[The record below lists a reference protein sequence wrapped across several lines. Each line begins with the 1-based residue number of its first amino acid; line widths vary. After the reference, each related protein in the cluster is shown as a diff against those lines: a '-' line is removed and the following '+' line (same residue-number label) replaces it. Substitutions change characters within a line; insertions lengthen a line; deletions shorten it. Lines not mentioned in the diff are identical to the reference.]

1 MIRPIIKAATTGFCL
16 VAMTPLAS
24 AQSLPESVPVP
35 RARPAIALTA
45 PMALPE
51 ATPEPAPGLE
61 QTGASAPQSTAD
73 LPANLVILP
82 KNRTDPTV
90 SPAPPAPTVGSGA
103 ALQLPVAAQQA
114 AQPEASLPT
123 VRSHDNGISA
133 ERGSLK
139 DALNAL
145 EKNDQKK
152 ALAIQKGM
160 KPSLDRT
167 LLTYILIIGG
177 YHNFPASEIKAFYD
191 HNPQWPSR
199 SLTQRRIEEAV
210 ARETETGAEMVRAFG
225 NAIPE
230 STTAAIELAISQ
242 AKVGNKAQAAKIIRP
257 IWRESAL
264 DSKTESRILSNMRSV
279 LTNEDHFH
287 RASYLLYRDRANG
300 ALRLKRYLTDAQ
312 MKLVNARV
320 AVIRRARNAGSLLR
334 SVPSSLRKDP
344 GYIFSEIQYTRRQG
358 KETEAAD
365 LILKAPLD
373 EDHLIN
379 HDAWWDERRLLAR
392 MMMNKGDARRAYK
405 IAARHSAESGKDF
418 SEAEFHAGFFALR
431 YLHDEKTAAVHFENS
446 WKKATRTQDKS
457 RGLYWQGRA
466 WEAAGDRAVA
476 VKFYQ
481 AAANATNYYGQLSLE
496 ELGTKHLNLRTPP
509 PANATQKAHFERRDL
524 VRAIKRLKAVGQED
538 RAGPL
543 FRHLAR
549 TLADP
554 SEIELAHKL
563 AQSYGLHQN
572 AVQIGQLALN
582 RDMPVDK
589 LAFPLHALP
598 MGVKTNGVDI
608 ALVYAL
614 TKQESVFDLKARSHA
629 NARGLMQMLPATAKR
644 TARKLG
650 VSYSLSRITSDP
662 NYAVLLG
669 SAFLKENLE
678 RFGGSYILTFAAYN
692 AGPGRPPEW
701 IERFGDPRTNE
712 VSAIDWIERIPFS
725 ETRNYVMKLI
735 ENLQVYEAR
744 IHNETLD
751 ISKDLKRGHP

>member
-1 MIRPIIKAATTGFCL
+1 MIRSIIKAATTGFCL
-16 VAMTPLAS
+16 VAITPIAS
-24 AQSLPESVPVP
+24 ALTLPESVPVP
-35 RARPAIALTA
+35 RSRPAIALTA

-61 QTGASAPQSTAD
+61 QTAPSAPQSTAD

-90 SPAPPAPTVGSGA
+90 SPAQPAPTVGSGA
-103 ALQLPVAAQQA
+103 ALQLPVAAQLT

-123 VRSHDNGISA
+123 VRKHDNGISA
-133 ERGSLK
+133 ERGTLK

-392 MMMNKGDARRAYK
+392 MMMNKEDARRAYK

-509 PANATQKAHFERRDL
+509 PANATQKARFERRDL

>member
-1 MIRPIIKAATTGFCL
+1 
-16 VAMTPLAS
+16 
-24 AQSLPESVPVP
+24 
-35 RARPAIALTA
+35 
-45 PMALPE
+45 MALPE

-61 QTGASAPQSTAD
+61 QTAPSAPQSTAD

-90 SPAPPAPTVGSGA
+90 SPAQPAPTVGSGA
-103 ALQLPVAAQQA
+103 ALQLPVAAQLA

-123 VRSHDNGISA
+123 VRKHDNGISA
-133 ERGSLK
+133 ERGTLK
-139 DALNAL
+139 DALSAL

-509 PANATQKAHFERRDL
+509 PANATQKARFERRDL

>member
-1 MIRPIIKAATTGFCL
+1 M
-16 VAMTPLAS
+16 
-24 AQSLPESVPVP
+24 
-35 RARPAIALTA
+35 
-45 PMALPE
+45 
-51 ATPEPAPGLE
+51 
-61 QTGASAPQSTAD
+61 
-73 LPANLVILP
+73 
-82 KNRTDPTV
+82 
-90 SPAPPAPTVGSGA
+90 
-103 ALQLPVAAQQA
+103 
-114 AQPEASLPT
+114 
-123 VRSHDNGISA
+123 
-133 ERGSLK
+133 
-139 DALNAL
+139 
-145 EKNDQKK
+145 
-152 ALAIQKGM
+152 
-160 KPSLDRT
+160 
-167 LLTYILIIGG
+167 
-177 YHNFPASEIKAFYD
+177 
-191 HNPQWPSR
+191 
-199 SLTQRRIEEAV
+199 
-210 ARETETGAEMVRAFG
+210 
-225 NAIPE
+225 
-230 STTAAIELAISQ
+230 
-242 AKVGNKAQAAKIIRP
+242 
-257 IWRESAL
+257 
-264 DSKTESRILSNMRSV
+264 
-279 LTNEDHFH
+279 
-287 RASYLLYRDRANG
+287 
-300 ALRLKRYLTDAQ
+300 
-312 MKLVNARV
+312 
-320 AVIRRARNAGSLLR
+320 
-334 SVPSSLRKDP
+334 
-344 GYIFSEIQYTRRQG
+344 
-358 KETEAAD
+358 
-365 LILKAPLD
+365 
-373 EDHLIN
+373 
-379 HDAWWDERRLLAR
+379 
-392 MMMNKGDARRAYK
+392 
-405 IAARHSAESGKDF
+405 
-418 SEAEFHAGFFALR
+418 
-431 YLHDEKTAAVHFENS
+431 
-446 WKKATRTQDKS
+446 
-457 RGLYWQGRA
+457 
-466 WEAAGDRAVA
+466 
-476 VKFYQ
+476 
-481 AAANATNYYGQLSLE
+481 
-496 ELGTKHLNLRTPP
+496 
-509 PANATQKAHFERRDL
+509 
-524 VRAIKRLKAVGQED
+524 RAIKRLKAVGQED

-751 ISKDLKRGHP
+751 ISQDLKRGHP